1 MEVGSGTTAAGSATL
16 NFFVFLVIKSEVPI
30 MRYSILAV
38 AFLGILAGCASI
50 PNGPSVAVMPA
61 PGKPFEQFKNE
72 DLECRQFAQ
81 QSIGTTSSQAATD
94 SEIKS
99 IAVGTAIGAVAG
111 VLSNGHQGAGSGAA
125 IGMVGG
131 AAMGSDSAQYSGRET
146 QRRYDI
152 AYEQCM
158 YAKGN
163 QLPQAS
169 AYQPRVIY
177 VQPPAPPAPP
187 PPYYPPPPP
196 ANIVK

>member
-1 MEVGSGTTAAGSATL
+1 
-16 NFFVFLVIKSEVPI
+16 

-38 AFLGILAGCASI
+38 ALLGALAACASI

-61 PGKPFEQFKNE
+61 PGKSFEQFNAE
-72 DLECRQFAQ
+72 DNVCRQFAQ
-81 QSIGTTSSQAATD
+81 NSIGTSASQAATD
-94 SEIKS
+94 SEVKS

-111 VLSNGHQGAGSGAA
+111 VLGGGGHQSAGSGAA
-125 IGMVGG
+125 VGMLGG
-131 AAMGSDSAQYSGRET
+131 AAIGSGEAQYSGREA

-169 AYQPRVIY
+169 AYRPRVIY
-177 VQPPAPPAPP
+177 AQPPAPPAPAP
-187 PPYYPPPPP
+187 SYYPPPPP
-196 ANIVK
+196 PSVR